1 MEDFLLRRRERTR
14 LSWLFISF
22 CLKAKRLFRLQKFH
36 FPSSPKYLTVFIL
49 FVSPFVDIF
58 SMPTYNMKQQY
69 YRLLVIIEESFKLD
83 ALLNCVC
90 VLHNKSERTKVVIW
104 ILPLQ
109 QLQYY
114 FLASL
119 PKEFWRRVP
128 YNRKRWREV
137 SFIITRPSQ
146 LAAFQVPKT
155 EGILQ

>member
-1 MEDFLLRRRERTR
+1 MEFFLLRRRERRR

-22 CLKAKRLFRLQKFH
+22 CLKAKRLFRLQKIP
-36 FPSSPKYLTVFIL
+36 FPIIPKISHSFYV
-49 FVSPFVDIF
+49 VYSPFADIF
-58 SMPTYNMKQQY
+58 SMPTYNMKQY